1 VIPASAGPGA
11 SSPGKVIRNAITAL
25 RVDDAIMNRN
35 SLLTLVGAIVLCNL
49 AGLLG
54 SLVTITGSGSWYES
68 LVKPAFNPPSWVF
81 APAWTTLYILM
92 GIALFLVIMEGRK
105 GSDVRIPLVL
115 FGIQL
120 VLNAIWSFA
129 FFGLE
134 SPLAGVIVILLL
146 WVFIAATMVTFYPV
160 RKLATV
166 LLIPYILWV
175 SFASVLNYSIYIL
188 NP

>member
-1 VIPASAGPGA
+1 M
-11 SSPGKVIRNAITAL
+11 
-25 RVDDAIMNRN
+25 DDAIMNRN

>member
-1 VIPASAGPGA
+1 
-11 SSPGKVIRNAITAL
+11 
-25 RVDDAIMNRN
+25 
-35 SLLTLVGAIVLCNL
+35 
-49 AGLLG
+49 
-54 SLVTITGSGSWYES
+54 
-68 LVKPAFNPPSWVF
+68 
-81 APAWTTLYILM
+81 M

-105 GSDVRIPLVL
+105 GRDVRIPLVL

-166 LLIPYILWV
+166 LLVPYILWV

>member
-1 VIPASAGPGA
+1 
-11 SSPGKVIRNAITAL
+11 
-25 RVDDAIMNRN
+25 
-35 SLLTLVGAIVLCNL
+35 
-49 AGLLG
+49 
-54 SLVTITGSGSWYES
+54 
-68 LVKPAFNPPSWVF
+68 VKPAFNPPSWVF